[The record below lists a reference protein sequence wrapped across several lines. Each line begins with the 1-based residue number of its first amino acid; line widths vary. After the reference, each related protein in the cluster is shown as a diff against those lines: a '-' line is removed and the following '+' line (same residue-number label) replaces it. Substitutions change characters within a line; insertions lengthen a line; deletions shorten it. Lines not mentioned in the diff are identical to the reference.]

1 MTTTAHDLRTLVH
14 ERLGDAQVVVVSNR
28 EPYIHSH
35 AGDEIVCQVPAGGLV
50 TALDPVM
57 RACGGTWVAHGAGD
71 ADREV
76 VDRRDRVLV
85 PPQDGAPARDQYRLK
100 RVWLSKAEEEG
111 YYYGFANQA
120 LWPLC
125 HQAFVR
131 PRFEAADW
139 ETYRAV
145 NRRFAEAV
153 LDELEPGPAL
163 LLIQDY
169 HFALIPRMLKEA
181 RPETFGARSGLAIAQ
196 FWHIPWP
203 TRDAFGI
210 CPWAEELL
218 DGLLGNDL
226 LGFHTQQHC
235 ASFLYTVDRTLESV
249 VDYEHATVQRQ
260 GRQTLVRPYPISV
273 DVAEI
278 SGAAMD
284 PSVTVEAERLR
295 HQLGLRGQLVGIG
308 IDRLDYTKGIPD
320 RFRAIDRLLEAHPE
334 YQGRFTF
341 LQLGPVSRI
350 HIPEYQALNDDL
362 YHLMV
367 AINRKHG
374 DGAWQPI
381 RLLKANH
388 PRSALLAFFR
398 LADLCV
404 VSSLHDGMNLVA
416 KEFVAARP
424 DGETALVLSRY
435 TGAARELVDA
445 IQINPYD
452 VDGFA
457 EGLRTA
463 LELPAEEKRWRMA
476 RMRAVVEE
484 NTVYD
489 WASRMLTDLA
499 RVADQAPATSRSRE
513 ALLEGSGDFVVT

>member
-1 MTTTAHDLRTLVH
+1 VTSTALDLRSLVH
-14 ERLGDAQVVVVSNR
+14 ERLGDAQVIVVSNR
-28 EPYIHSH
+28 EPYVHSH
-35 AGDEIVCQVPAGGLV
+35 AGGGIVCQVPAGGLV

-71 ADREV
+71 ADRAV
-76 VDRRDRVLV
+76 VDGRDRVLV
-85 PPQDGAPARDQYRLK
+85 PPPDGPATRDRYRLK
-100 RVWLSKAEEEG
+100 RVWLSKAEEQG

-163 LLIQDY
+163 VLIQDY
-169 HFALIPRMLKEA
+169 HFALLPRMLKEA
-181 RPETFGARSGLAIAQ
+181 RPDLAVAQ

-210 CPWAEELL
+210 CPWAGELL

-235 ASFLYTVDRTLESV
+235 AGFLYTVDRTLESV

-273 DVAEI
+273 DFAAISAEAEAPGVA
-278 SGAAMD
+278 A
-284 PSVTVEAERLR
+284 EAERLR
-295 HQLGLRGQLVGIG
+295 HQFGLRGQLVGVG
-308 IDRLDYTKGIPD
+308 VDRLDYTKGIPE
-320 RFRAIDRLLEAHPE
+320 RFRAIDRLLDAHPE
-334 YQGRFTF
+334 YRDRFTF

-350 HIPEYQALNDDL
+350 HIPEYQALNDEL

-435 TGAARELVDA
+435 AGAARELVDA
-445 IQINPYD
+445 VQINPYD
-452 VDGFA
+452 IEGFA
-457 EGLRTA
+457 EGLRAA
-463 LELPAEEKRWRMA
+463 LELPAEEKHRRMA
-476 RMRAVVEE
+476 RMRATVAE

-489 WASRMLTDLA
+489 WASRMLADLA
-499 RVADQAPATSRSRE
+499 RVADQAPAATTPRPRE
-513 ALLEGSGDFVVT
+513 AFLEGRGDLLAN

>member
-1 MTTTAHDLRTLVH
+1 MSAPELRSLIH

-71 ADREV
+71 ADRAV
-76 VDRRDRVLV
+76 VDDRDRVLV
-85 PPQDGAPARDQYRLK
+85 PPDGATGRDQYRLK

-153 LDELEPGPAL
+153 LDELEPGPAMV
-163 LLIQDY
+163 LIQDY
-169 HFALIPRMLKEA
+169 HFALLPRMLKDA
-181 RPETFGARSGLAIAQ
+181 RPSLAVAQ

-249 VDYEHATVQRQ
+249 VDHEHATVQRQ
-260 GRQTLVRPYPISV
+260 GRQTMVRPYPISV
-273 DVAEI
+273 DFARISAEAEDPAVA
-278 SGAAMD
+278 A
-284 PSVTVEAERLR
+284 EAERLR
-295 HQLGLRGQLVGIG
+295 HQLGLRGQLVGVG
-308 IDRLDYTKGIPD
+308 VDRLDYTKGIPE

-350 HIPEYQALNDDL
+350 HIPEYQALNDEL

-398 LADLCV
+398 LADMCV

-424 DGETALVLSRY
+424 DGQTALVLSRY

-457 EGLRTA
+457 EGLRSA
-463 LELPAEEKRWRMA
+463 LELPIEEKLWRMA
-476 RMRAVVEE
+476 RMRTVIAEH
-484 NTVYD
+484 TVYD

-499 RVADQAPATSRSRE
+499 RMADQAPVAVARSSRSAFFDGR
-513 ALLEGSGDFVVT
+513 GDLVAT